1 MPGSMPSMT
10 DENSV
15 MFRVDPEDAVIKED

>member
-1 MPGSMPSMT
+1 MPSMT

>member
-15 MFRVDPEDAVIKED
+15 MFRVDPEGTVINED